1 MIKFVNEF
9 DFSKSRDFNAEDI
22 MSIAETFGLDK
33 GFALRKMIVR
43 LLESIRKGSSH
54 WTLKE
59 FKEETGMDV
68 HFFISNIT
76 RSIPFYASAG
86 THPDLFVLDAVYAT
100 MAIPLYFCPY
110 KDFKSGD
117 YWCDGMLGGNF
128 PWQHVPDAD
137 KRDGIGLYFPQRP
150 VTKKSDFFDY
160 LNSIISF
167 RNNYEQ
173 KKIVDSWSENVI
185 SIHTSEYPSIALDL
199 SKEDR
204 DYLYNKGL
212 NEMKTWWERCGSAK
226 FIGLALP
233 RMSENP
239 PLCATP
245 RTRSSSLPHLAEL
258 LSDNLTLSQT
268 PYRDSHP
275 SQDLL
280 PSSGR
285 PSRRWSV

>member
-1 MIKFVNEF
+1 
-9 DFSKSRDFNAEDI
+9 
-22 MSIAETFGLDK
+22 
-33 GFALRKMIVR
+33 
-43 LLESIRKGSSH
+43 
-54 WTLKE
+54 
-59 FKEETGMDV
+59 MDV

-76 RSIPFYASAG
+76 RSIPFYASAS

-110 KDFKSGD
+110 KDLVTGD

-173 KKIVDSWSENVI
+173 KKIVDSWSENII
-185 SIHTSEYPSIALDL
+185 SIPTSEYPSIALDL

-212 NEMKTWWERCGSAK
+212 NEVKTWWERCGSAK

-233 RMSENP
+233 RMSGNP
-239 PLCATP
+239 PSCATP

-258 LSDNLTLSQT
+258 LSDNLTLSQS

-285 PSRRWSV
+285 LSRRWSV